1 VYQAKLMPKKT
12 DLKNKYFYNCR
23 LARTWYLYNLKIPAM
38 LKPDLNITKEYS
50 YNLTELV
57 QLSNGSNDFVVNML
71 EIFVRSA
78 SEILS
83 QLKSN
88 LLVNN
93 WEKVSELAHK
103 AIPSFHFMGLVNFS
117 EKLRFIEQNASNENE
132 HEKIRE
138 LIGFIDKNMVV
149 ILNDLKS
156 EIEKYK
162 A

>member
-1 VYQAKLMPKKT
+1 MHEQE
-12 DLKNKYFYNCR
+12 
-23 LARTWYLYNLKIPAM
+23 
-38 LKPDLNITKEYS
+38 LNTAKEYS
-50 YNLTELV
+50 YNLTELI

-83 QLKSN
+83 QLKSAS
-88 LLVNN
+88 LVNN
-93 WEKVSELAHK
+93 WEKVSELSHK

-117 EKLRFIEQNASNENE
+117 EKLRFIEQNALNKNE
-132 HEKIRE
+132 HQKIHE
-138 LIGFIDKNMVV
+138 LLGFIDKNMVV